1 MKEGQLGYYFIVMAS
16 VIIVLAGV
24 KFASVIIVP
33 FLLSL
38 FIAIILSPIYNFFRS
53 KHIPDILAITIVMI
67 LFLFFLALI
76 AKLIG
81 SSVHQFSA
89 NIDLYA
95 DKLSLY
101 YEDFA
106 KFLQG
111 FGIEIPASEISSLI
125 NSKEIMRFSTAIIE
139 GISSIFK
146 NGFIVIL
153 TVVFMLLESQHFIA
167 KIEATDKE
175 KATIKHINQIFSQ
188 IKSYMVIKA
197 LISAVTG
204 FIIYLSLSFIGTDYA
219 FLWGM
224 LAFLL
229 NFIPNIG
236 SIIAAV
242 PAVLITLVQLGGVS
256 VLLVSAL
263 YLIANVVIG
272 SIVEPKVM
280 GKGLGLSTLV
290 VFISLIFWGW
300 LLGLVGMLLS
310 IPLTIMAKIVFA
322 ANENTKWIAI
332 LLGSDENLQENKLLT
347 KVRKIK
353 EQ

>member
-1 MKEGQLGYYFIVMAS
+1 MKERQLGYYFIVMAS

-38 FIAIILSPIYNFFRS
+38 FIAIILSPAYNFLRS
-53 KHIPDILAITIVMI
+53 KHIPDILSIIIVMI
-67 LFLFFLALI
+67 VFLFFLALI

-81 SSVHQFSA
+81 SSLHQFSA
-89 NIDLYA
+89 NSDLYA

-106 KFLQG
+106 NFTKNFG
-111 FGIEIPASEISSLI
+111 FEIPSSEISSVV
-125 NSKEIMRFSTAIIE
+125 NSKQIMHFSTAIIE
-139 GISSIFK
+139 GIGSIFT
-146 NGFIVIL
+146 NGFIVVL
-153 TVVFMLLESQHFIA
+153 TVVFMLLESQYFSI
-167 KIEATDKE
+167 KIEAIDKE
-175 KATIKHINQIFSQ
+175 KSTMKHINKIFSQ

-204 FIIYLSLSFIGTDYA
+204 FIIYFCLSFIGTDYA
-219 FLWGM
+219 FLWGV

-236 SIIAAV
+236 SIIAAI
-242 PAVLITLVQLGGVS
+242 PAVLITLVQLGGLS
-256 VLLVSAL
+256 ALLVSIL
-263 YLIANVVIG
+263 YLFANIVIG

-280 GKGLGLSTLV
+280 GRGLGLSTLV

-322 ANENTKWIAI
+322 ANENTQWISI
-332 LLGSDENLQENKLLT
+332 MLGSNKENKHSF
-347 KVRKIK
+347 IK
-353 EQ
+353 KPD